1 LPFNH
6 SGVLKA
12 LKLSGVP
19 ISHAD
24 GRGIKFWP
32 FGCAGVFSYV
42 SKNIGVL
49 GLIVS
54 KETHDILA

>member
-1 LPFNH
+1 M
-6 SGVLKA
+6 LKA